1 MEPMNDSEKMIR
13 TMKRDHAKLLK
24 QFDAAIAECTIGTR
38 THTNLLETKSKANER
53 HRAELVKFGVVPQ
66 DLGKLTK
73 TEYLYVAHVST
84 IPANRE
90 ELEKLLVEQKLKAC
104 KGLHYSDADEAIRTE
119 LESDFHATGTHQNS
133 TKE

>member
-1 MEPMNDSEKMIR
+1 MVTVNDSEKMIR

-53 HRAELVKFGVVPQ
+53 HRAELVKFGIVPQ

-73 TEYLYVAHVST
+73 TEYLFVAHVSS
-84 IPANRE
+84 IPANRD
-90 ELEKLLVEQKLKAC
+90 ELEKFLAEQNRRLA
-104 KGLHYSDADEAIRTE
+104 KGCTT
-119 LESDFHATGTHQNS
+119 ATL
-133 TKE
+133 TKRCARN